1 MADAEPGGSAEPISS
16 KGSGVR
22 FTKEAS
28 AFDIEPVLDD
38 DAMTSDGEVRKGRGH
53 KTRLMR
59 SPVWGAVCNSIAF
72 MAVPRAIPAC
82 FKATGWPL
90 GLVCLVYS
98 SIVTYDTGMLIGKVT
113 TLLPAECYTCP
124 SIAAEAGAAFAAQSG
139 RNQKRWR
146 IGCLY
151 TAAGIQYVT
160 YYLTSVSELIYF
172 EKYMGQIFEVS
183 PLCQWQWLLV
193 VSMITLPALQIP
205 GFHGTRLAA
214 VMLGLVPLVLNIGVF
229 TYEIFLVQPWN
240 CRPGPTYSAWPQ
252 SMGAATLGLSA
263 FGYAFGGHG
272 MYPEIIR
279 EMAEPSRWGEV
290 IRWTYAVVVPLYV
303 YCGILGYAAYGDASM
318 SNINQNAPRNLANQ
332 LSIMVQAVQE
342 IFYVLT
348 PNLVVM
354 LALELQ
360 LGVDPAACCAPRTPK
375 GLLGRVLGVVPTW
388 VPRLVLRTMILG
400 SQCFVAQAL
409 LCGAGDTLFAMISLV
424 GAVGMTAFTYVLP
437 YLFYAALSR
446 ETLSRGWKAWAALNV
461 AVGSV
466 VAVTG
471 ATSSIT
477 QLFGCE
483 GGFFSG
489 DCRLDYAYAPL
500 GDIDPCNL
508 SGSPFYPS

>member
-1 MADAEPGGSAEPISS
+1 M
-16 KGSGVR
+16 
-22 FTKEAS
+22 
-28 AFDIEPVLDD
+28 
-38 DAMTSDGEVRKGRGH
+38 
-53 KTRLMR
+53 
-59 SPVWGAVCNSIAF
+59 WGAVSNSIGF
-72 MAVPRAIPAC
+72 MAVPRTIPAC

-113 TLLPAECYTCP
+113 TLLPAECSSYP

-205 GFHGTRLAA
+205 GFHGTRWAA
-214 VMLGLVPLVLNIGVF
+214 VMLSLVPLVFNIGVF
-229 TYEIFLVQPWN
+229 TWEIILVQPWN
-240 CRPGPTYSAWPQ
+240 CRPGPTYSALPQ
-252 SMGAATLGLSA
+252 SANHVALGLSA
-263 FGYAFGGHG
+263 FAYSFGGHG
-272 MYPEIIR
+272 LYPEMLR

-290 IRWTYAVVVPLYV
+290 MAWTYAVVAPLYV

-318 SNINQNAPRNLANQ
+318 TNINQNAPRNLANQ

-360 LGVDPAACCAPRTPK
+360 LGVDPAACCAPSTPK

-466 VAVTG
+466 VIVTG
-471 ATSSIT
+471 FTSSIT

-483 GGFFSG
+483 GGFFNG

-508 SGSPFYPS
+508 SGLPSWVFDSEDGRIDGVSTIA